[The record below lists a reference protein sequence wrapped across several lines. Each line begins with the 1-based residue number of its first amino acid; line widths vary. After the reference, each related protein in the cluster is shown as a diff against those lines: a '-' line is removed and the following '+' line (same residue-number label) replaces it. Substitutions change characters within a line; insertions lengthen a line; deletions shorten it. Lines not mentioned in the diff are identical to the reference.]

1 MMFITTLPVLLAS
14 LCVLPSLALRNG
26 LDLVPPMGWSNW
38 ENSGC
43 DINET
48 YMKASADALV
58 SKGLAKAG
66 YTVVEVDD
74 CWAELDRNSSG
85 FLVANA
91 SRFPS
96 GMGALGKYLHSQGLK
111 FGMYSSA
118 GVHCCQHTMPGS
130 LGYEWLD
137 AQAFASWG
145 VDFLKYDGCF
155 MEEFAKVE
163 QDAARR
169 FPFAPPPILR
179 YPIMA
184 QALNRT
190 GRNISYMCNFPWQF
204 WGLEKDAAMGG
215 RWVSESCN
223 SWRVAGD
230 PQPGFGQALGY
241 VGSTEKYADDVP
253 SGPGAWATLD
263 AMEIGNAGSFDHLPE
278 NEAAWSGGA
287 GDAAPLSAWRE
298 AADGGM
304 SAAQEQAVF
313 SLYAIVKTPLFIGAD
328 VTKLTG
334 HSLQAYLNADAIAVH
349 QDPLGAQGRR
359 LAQQQQT
366 QVWGCALSGGRAAAV
381 LLNSGGAVA
390 PSISVSWAQ
399 LGLAAGATCTVYD
412 VWKHAEVGSFAGSFE
427 AKDVGGTSAVMV
439 VVRNCTTDAG
449 TGTR

>member
-1 MMFITTLPVLLAS
+1 MRPSFLLSA
-14 LCVLPSLALRNG
+14 LVAPSLALRNG

-38 ENSGC
+38 ESSGC
-43 DINET
+43 NINET
-48 YMKASADALV
+48 YMRASADALV
-58 SKGLAKAG
+58 AKGLAAAG
-66 YTVVEVDD
+66 YTIVEVDD
-74 CWAELDRNSSG
+74 CWAELARNATG
-85 FLVANA
+85 YLVANA

-96 GMGALGKYLHSQGLK
+96 GMGALGEYLHGAGLK

-155 MEEFAKVE
+155 MEEFAAVE

-179 YPIMA
+179 YPLMA

-190 GRNISYMCNFPWQF
+190 GRSISYMCNFPWQF

-223 SWRVAGD
+223 SWRTAGD
-230 PQPGFGQALGY
+230 PQPGFRQALGY
-241 VGSTEKYADDVP
+241 IGSTEKYADDVP

-263 AMEIGNAGSFDHLPE
+263 AMEIGNTGSFDHLPE
-278 NEAAWSGGA
+278 NEAAWSSSGGGGGGGGGA
-287 GDAAPLSAWRE
+287 LEKLPLSAWRE
-298 AADGGM
+298 GAAGGM
-304 SAAQEQAVF
+304 SAAQERAVF

-328 VTKLTG
+328 VTALSG

-349 QDPLGAQGRR
+349 QDGLGAPGRR
-359 LAQQQQT
+359 LAQQGDT

-381 LLNSGGAVA
+381 LLNGGGVAA
-390 PSISVSWAQ
+390 PSIAVSWAQ

-427 AKDVGGTSAVMV
+427 AKGVDATSAIMV
-439 VVRNCTTDAG
+439 VVHNCTA
-449 TGTR
+449 